1 MTEKSWIQ
9 VQRRTRETEV
19 GLKLRLQGAGRAK
32 LSCEPYFLRHMLES
46 FSIHGGLDLEVTAS
60 GEDEHHLIEDVG
72 LCLGQAIRQAVP
84 DLKIERFAHVV
95 VPMDEA
101 LVLVALDLVE
111 RPYAQVELPDGLY
124 VHFLRS
130 MALEGRFTLHVRP
143 LAGEDPHHLVEA
155 AFKGLARAL
164 RQAVLPMGRVAS
176 AKGEAE
182 WR

>member
-9 VQRRTRETEV
+9 LQRRTRETEV
-19 GLKLRLQGAGRAK
+19 GLKLRLQGAGRAE
-32 LSCEPYFLRHMLES
+32 LNCEPYFLRHMLES
-46 FSIHGGLDLEVTAS
+46 FAVHGGLDLEVRAR

-72 LCLGQAIRQAVP
+72 ICLGQAIRKSVP
-84 DLKIERFAHVV
+84 DLKIERFAHTV
-95 VPMDEA
+95 VPMDDA

-130 MALEGRFTLHVRP
+130 LALEGRFTLHVRP
-143 LAGEDPHHLVEA
+143 LAGDDPHHLVEA
-155 AFKGLARAL
+155 AFKGLGRAL
-164 RQAVLPMGRVAS
+164 RQAVRPADRVAS

>member
-19 GLKLRLQGAGRAK
+19 GLKLCLRGSGQAK

-46 FSIHGGLDLEVTAS
+46 FSIHGGLDLEVSAR

-72 LCLGQAIRQAVP
+72 LCLGRAIRQAVP

-111 RPYAQVELPDGLY
+111 RPYAQIELPDGLY
-124 VHFLRS
+124 AHFLRS

-155 AFKGLARAL
+155 AFKGPGRVL
-164 RQAVLPMGRVAS
+164 RQAVRPAGRAAS
-176 AKGEAE
+176 AKGEVE

>member
-1 MTEKSWIQ
+1 
-9 VQRRTRETEV
+9 
-19 GLKLRLQGAGRAK
+19 
-32 LSCEPYFLRHMLES
+32 
-46 FSIHGGLDLEVTAS
+46 
-60 GEDEHHLIEDVG
+60 
-72 LCLGQAIRQAVP
+72 CLGQAIRKSVP
-84 DLKIERFAHVV
+84 DLKIERFAHTV
-95 VPMDEA
+95 VPMDDA

-155 AFKGLARAL
+155 AFKGLGRAL
-164 RQAVLPMGRVAS
+164 RQAVRPADRVAS

>member
-9 VQRRTRETEV
+9 VHRSTRETEIE
-19 GLKLRLQGAGRAK
+19 LKLRLQGSGRAK
-32 LSCEPYFLRHMLES
+32 LDCEPYFLRHMLES
-46 FSIHGGLDLEVTAS
+46 FAIHGGLDLEVSAR
-60 GEDEHHLIEDVG
+60 GEDEHHLIEDMG
-72 LCLGQAIRQAVP
+72 LCLGQAIRRAVP
-84 DLKIERFAHVV
+84 DLVIERYGQAII
-95 VPMDEA
+95 PMDDA

-143 LAGEDPHHLVEA
+143 LSGEDHHHLVEA
-155 AFKGLARAL
+155 AFKGLGRAL
-164 RQAVLPMGRVAS
+164 RLAVRPTGRVAS
-176 AKGEAE
+176 AKGEAK